1 MKTFLEFISEAE
13 VAWHTGTLS
22 GSKKSPSATAS
33 QKVTQ
38 LGRQMTNPRTT
49 PQQMASIAQRVKK
62 MKTAIGGVGEVA
74 KVSDPRPENKDI
86 GRTNTKV
93 RGYASKPRDVIS
105 RVGTTSGVQRSDL
118 PTDGVN
124 VSGRY
129 GDTRSR
135 SQGGGSVPTRNKGQG
150 RNTPE
155 RSHYSR

>member
-13 VAWHTGTLS
+13 VAWNTGTLK

-62 MKTAIGGVGEVA
+62 MKSAIVGSGEVA
-74 KVSDPRPENKDI
+74 KASDPRPENKDA

-93 RGYASKPRDVIS
+93 RGYASKEKDERG
-105 RVGTTSGVQRSDL
+105 RVGSLRDIDSGNQPSDVR
-118 PTDGVN
+118 T
-124 VSGRY
+124 SGRY

-150 RNTPE
+150 YSTPE

>member
-13 VAWHTGTLS
+13 VAWNTGTLR

-62 MKTAIGGVGEVA
+62 MKSAIVGSGEVA
-74 KVSDPRPENKDI
+74 KASDPRPENKDA

-93 RGYASKPRDVIS
+93 RGYASKPKDVVS
-105 RVGTTSGVQRSDL
+105 RVGTTSDVQRTDL
-118 PTDGVN
+118 PAEPDVVTQHRYAKKGTAG
-124 VSGRY
+124 GRGTNISRTGRTY
-129 GDTRSR
+129 GTR
-135 SQGGGSVPTRNKGQG
+135 G
-150 RNTPE
+150 
-155 RSHYSR
+155 